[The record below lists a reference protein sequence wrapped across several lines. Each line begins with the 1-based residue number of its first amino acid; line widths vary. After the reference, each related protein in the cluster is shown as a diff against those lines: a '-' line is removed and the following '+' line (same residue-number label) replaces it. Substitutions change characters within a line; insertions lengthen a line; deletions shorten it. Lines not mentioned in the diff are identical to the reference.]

1 MPLDPETVQPTTPYE
16 RLLLTYAP
24 RPITN
29 ESRYSTAL
37 RQIDSLM
44 RKQKRSRAEED
55 MLDVLTALVAQFE
68 HQKYPAPNV
77 PPGEI
82 LQHLMEVRGAT
93 KAEVARQTGIA
104 RQTITNIV
112 TGARGVSQANRAKLA
127 AYFHVSPAVFLP
139 EK

>member
-1 MPLDPETVQPTTPYE
+1 MPLDAETAKPTTPYE

-29 ESRYSTAL
+29 ESRYRTAL

-44 RKQKRSRAEED
+44 RKPKRPRAEED
-55 MLDVLTALVAQFE
+55 MLDVLTALVTQYE
-68 HQKYPAPNV
+68 DKKYPAPDV

-82 LQHLMEVRGAT
+82 LHHLMESRGAT

-104 RQTITNIV
+104 RQTLTNIV
-112 TGARGVSQANRAKLA
+112 SGARGVSQANRKKLA
-127 AYFHVSPAVFLP
+127 TFFRVAPAVFLP